1 MATTNVTPDAV
12 TTRENIM
19 GTHSIRAGARLVLPD
34 LSGGT
39 VTAAQLNVSCARY
52 GSGSNNASPVDTYFQ
67 DLTDVSTDWAT
78 VESGLS
84 LGTPIENNATFSAS
98 YTGAHDVTSLVQAAY
113 AAGRPGMAALFNLD
127 NGITTLSSSNAHLRV
142 GEIDE
147 SEFSITT
154 SLDITYTPGSG
165 SSGPDTVGCGPAF
178 IV

>member
-1 MATTNVTPDAV
+1 MATTNVTPNALS
-12 TTRENIM
+12 TRENIV

-52 GSGSNNASPVDTYFQ
+52 GGGSNNASPVDTYFQ
-67 DLTDVSTDWAT
+67 DLTDISTDWAT

-98 YTGAHDVTSLVQAAY
+98 YTGAHDVTSAVQAAY
-113 AAGRPGMAALFNLD
+113 TAGRPGMAALFNLD
-127 NGITTLSSSNAHLRV
+127 NGVTTLSSGYSWLRV

-147 SEFSITT
+147 SEFSI
-154 SLDITYTPGSG
+154 SVALDITYVPAGASA
-165 SSGPDTVGCGPAF
+165 PDTVGCGPAF